1 MLQAPLSRFFSWDRN
16 WMLCICKKASWNRF
30 LAARANCRWLDGGGY
45 CAGVVLW
52 RREDIAQEWCRGGD
66 PAEAANEL
74 ASREGAVATAIV
86 LDVVGRQNGLMDRW
100 FRMDRI
106 QRQGAQT
113 RRLKQR
119 RAILKRDDAQRQ
131 SRVAELVARENK
143 SPPEHQEHWQDRASP
158 LQQQLMDATRDLAAR
173 RSKRR
178 QRGEIVTALCGLL
191 KSTGSVALL
200 CNR

>member
-1 MLQAPLSRFFSWDRN
+1 MVE
-16 WMLCICKKASWNRF
+16 
-30 LAARANCRWLDGGGY
+30 GT
-45 CAGVVLW
+45 
-52 RREDIAQEWCRGGD
+52 AQEWCCGGD

-74 ASREGAVATAIV
+74 VSREGAVATAVV

-143 SPPEHQEHWQDRASP
+143 SPREHQEHWQDRASA

-178 QRGEIVTALCGLL
+178 QRGGDRYRVRRVVEERGLATLQPVRMQSMPRL
-191 KSTGSVALL
+191 KASSQLSSRRLRSVGGQ
-200 CNR
+200 